1 MMLARPRLS
10 TAILTATIVLGG
22 LWLSAPGYIV
32 AGLLSVLAGALAW
45 HWERQRRFRVL
56 AGLAVVLALMA
67 LAGTYRVASL
77 QGGWREEQQRRT
89 ERAFQ
94 TLESALRGL
103 LSETEGLAEA
113 ASQAGD
119 LPNGALFGA
128 LERLLPRGRAEMA
141 VVVFDEGGA
150 PVGWA
155 GRIRVDPV
163 RDGDDLTVQFER
175 YHAAFEVRRAL
186 PSGRSVLAT
195 GLLWVDPAVPR
206 PHRSLVA
213 RLGAESGVELRVHAP
228 GDTAAR
234 AEMFDYVQPSPDGDR
249 LLFSVEPVPPDSG
262 QLIRK
267 AAQDDQRA
275 FSWVLLLVLVT
286 ALVSIR
292 EGSERTL
299 VFLGGAWA
307 WLTSPLGALLVSEDL
322 FSPATFVLPALR
334 PFGSSAG
341 HLIVT
346 GLALLLAA
354 AWTVHRPAGGSLVA
368 RAAGWALLAGACFAA
383 PALATGI
390 HPPPLGVEP
399 GLWLSW
405 YAAVGLPLAG
415 LAGIGVL
422 LADGGNIRPA
432 IWGSVAA
439 ALVGLAAV
447 LVSLEVTTPPGTWSW
462 WASVIWIVPLGLA
475 GAIRPKVARVTVAG
489 GIAAALAA
497 VVTWQADLSGRIQA
511 AENDYQR
518 LGTVEDP
525 LAVPLLLRLAD
536 EAREESGLTTAA
548 GLYLLWAQSD
558 LAGQEFPA
566 RLALWDSSGS
576 RLADVALDSL
586 DVPTVALASLVREF
600 DRSSVRAV
608 HRLSRVPGQHHV
620 LLTRLEQGRIL
631 SVVVGPRTRLIFP
644 TRIARILRPAVDA
657 PPLYDLS
664 LSPPQ
669 LYSDPGVAPAGW
681 KRERGALLTD
691 VEVPF
696 ADGNRHVHVSIPVRG
711 TWMTVAYGLL
721 AVVMLQLV
729 ILGLIGL
736 AFLSTVEWD
745 GPGLRRSVRSFR
757 FRLTI
762 TLAVFF
768 IIPMLGFTVWGLSRA
783 DLENQ
788 RARDAS
794 IGGVLQDAVLSA
806 GGVLR
811 EPPADMTGELSAL
824 AARLESDLFLY
835 RGGRLVAA
843 SEPLLTELG
852 LVEPLQDAATFQ
864 RLTLGDELELTRQG
878 TSYVAPIRVGYRVV
892 LAGPPQF
899 VGVLATPQ
907 LASNWQRQQ
916 IQRDLSVLLLLAVVV
931 GVAAALL
938 GAQLAARGLSRPVAD
953 LERSAMAVGAGHPL
967 PAPVAP
973 PLEFERVFAA
983 FSEMAAD
990 IRASQVAL
998 EGARQRTAA
1007 VLAQVAT
1014 GVIALELGGGILL
1027 ANPRAR
1033 EVLGASLVE
1042 GESLRAALPRDG
1054 ESIAEAVERFETR
1067 GGQSDTCEVE
1077 LEGRVLRLQLARL
1090 ADQPGGVVLA
1100 IDDLTDVT
1108 RAARVLAWGEMAQQ
1122 VAHEIK
1128 NPLTPIRLGVQHLR
1142 RVERERPEALPGA
1155 LEEITTRILAEIE
1168 RLDTIARAF
1177 SRFAAPGDETAPLEP
1192 VDLAEVVREVT
1203 ALYRLGGDEFSIEL
1217 SGTGLVR
1224 PSRRDEL
1231 REVLGNLI
1239 ENARNA
1245 GAHRL
1250 QVTVGDGAVRLMD
1263 DGEGIPSALLE
1274 RVFEPRFS
1282 TTTSGAGLGLAI
1294 VRRLVEG
1301 WGARIEI
1308 QSTEGRGTSV
1318 SIRWPD

>member
-1 MMLARPRLS
+1 MMLSSTRFA
-10 TAILTATIVLGG
+10 TAILTATMVLGG
-22 LWLSAPGYIV
+22 LWLSVPGYVV
-32 AGLLSVLAGALAW
+32 AVLLSVLAGALVW
-45 HWERQRRFRVL
+45 RWERQGRLRVL
-56 AGLAVVLALMA
+56 SGLTVVLALLA
-67 LAGTYRVASL
+67 LAGTYRVATL
-77 QGGWREEQQRRT
+77 ERGWREEQGRRT

-103 LSETEGLAEA
+103 LSETERLADA
-113 ASQAGD
+113 ASQAAG
-119 LPNGALFGA
+119 LPNGALFDA
-128 LERLLPRGRAEMA
+128 LQRLLPRGRAEMA
-141 VVVFDEGGA
+141 VVVFDAAGA

-155 GRIRVDPV
+155 GRTRVDPV
-163 RDGDDLTVQFER
+163 RDGEDLTVQFER
-175 YHAAFEVRRAL
+175 YHAAFEVRRTL
-186 PSGRSVLAT
+186 PSGRAVLAT

-206 PHRSLVA
+206 PHRSLLA

-228 GDTAAR
+228 GDTTAR
-234 AEMFDYVQPSPDGDR
+234 AEMFDYVQPGPEGDH
-249 LLFSVEPVPPDSG
+249 LLFSVEPVPSDSG
-262 QLIRK
+262 QLVRK
-267 AAQDDQRA
+267 AVREDQRA
-275 FSWVLLLVLVT
+275 FSWALLLVLVV
-286 ALVSIR
+286 ALIAIR
-292 EGSERTL
+292 DRSERSL
-299 VFLGGAWA
+299 LLLSGAWA
-307 WLTSPLGALLVSEDL
+307 WLTSPLGSLLVSEQL

-334 PFGSSAG
+334 PFGASAG

-346 GLALLLAA
+346 GLALLLGA
-354 AWTVHRPAGGSLVA
+354 AWAVHRSAASSLSA
-368 RAAGWALLAGACFAA
+368 RIAGWVLLIGSCLAA
-383 PALATGI
+383 PALAAGI

-405 YAAVGLPLAG
+405 YAAVGLPVAGLAAIGVVLAGGRRIQSGIWGAIAGALAG
-415 LAGIGVL
+415 LAVAL
-422 LADGGNIRPA
+422 L
-432 IWGSVAA
+432 SVRA
-439 ALVGLAAV
+439 
-447 LVSLEVTTPPGTWSW
+447 TTPPGTWSW
-462 WASVIWIVPLGLA
+462 WASVIWIAPLGLA
-475 GAIRPKVARVTVAG
+475 SLIQPRVTRVTVAG

-511 AENDYQR
+511 AESDYQR

-525 LAVPLLLRLAD
+525 LAEPLLLRLVD

-586 DVPTVALASLVREF
+586 DVPTAALASLVRQF
-600 DRSSVRAV
+600 DRSRGQVL
-608 HRLSRVPGQHHV
+608 HRLSRVPGQHYV

-631 SVVVGPRTRLIFP
+631 SVVVGPRTRLVLP

-657 PPLYDLS
+657 PPLYNIS

-669 LYSDPGVAPAGW
+669 PYPDPGVVPAGW

-696 ADGNRHVHVSIPVRG
+696 ADGNRHVHVAIPLRG
-711 TWMTVAYGLL
+711 TWMTMAYGLL
-721 AVVMLQLV
+721 AVVMVQLV

-736 AFLSTVEWD
+736 AFLSSVEWD
-745 GPGLRRSVRSFR
+745 RPGLRRSVRSFR

-788 RARDAS
+788 RARDAAIS
-794 IGGVLQDAVLSA
+794 GVLQNAVLSA

-835 RGGRLVAA
+835 RGGRLAAA

-852 LVEPLQDAATFQ
+852 LVEPLQDATTFQ
-864 RLTLGDELELTRQG
+864 RLALGDELELTRQG

-892 LAGPPQF
+892 LAGPPQSI
-899 VGVLATPQ
+899 GVLATPQ
-907 LASNWQRQQ
+907 LASSWQRQQ

-931 GVAAALL
+931 GITAALL

-953 LERSAMAVGAGHPL
+953 LERSAMAVGAGQP
-967 PAPVAP
+967 PPTPVAP

-990 IRASQVAL
+990 IRASQDAL
-998 EGARQRTAA
+998 ESARQRTAA
-1007 VLAQVAT
+1007 VLAQIAT
-1014 GVIALELGGGILL
+1014 GVIALEPGGKILL
-1027 ANPRAR
+1027 ANSRAR
-1033 EVLGASLVE
+1033 EVLGASLTE
-1042 GESLRAALPRDG
+1042 GENLRTALARD
-1054 ESIAEAVERFETR
+1054 EDSIAEVVARFEAR
-1067 GGQSDTCEVE
+1067 GDQSDAREVE
-1077 LEGRVLRLQLARL
+1077 LGGRILRLQLARL
-1090 ADQPGGVVLA
+1090 AGRPGGVVLA
-1100 IDDLTDVT
+1100 IDDLTDVA

-1142 RVERERPEALPGA
+1142 RVERERPDALPGA
-1155 LEEITTRILAEIE
+1155 LNEITTRILAEIE

-1192 VDLAEVVREVT
+1192 VDVADVIREVT
-1203 ALYRLGGDEFSIEL
+1203 ALYRLSGDGFVVEL
-1217 SGTGLVR
+1217 SGAGLIR

-1245 GAHRL
+1245 GARRL
-1250 QVTVGDGAVRLMD
+1250 QIAVGEGAVRLTD
-1263 DGEGIPSALLE
+1263 DGEGIPSELLE

-1282 TTTSGAGLGLAI
+1282 TNTSGAGLGLAI

-1318 SIRWPD
+1318 SIHWPD

>member
-1 MMLARPRLS
+1 MMLPRTRFS
-10 TAILTATIVLGG
+10 TAILTASVVLGG
-22 LWLSAPGYIV
+22 FWLSAPGYV
-32 AGLLSVLAGALAW
+32 TAGLLVVLAGALVW
-45 HWERQRRFRVL
+45 RSERQRRFQVL
-56 AGLAVVLALMA
+56 AGLTALLALMA
-67 LAGTYRVASL
+67 VAGTYRIASL
-77 QGGWREEQQRRT
+77 QTSWGEEQQRRT

-94 TLESALRGL
+94 NLDSALRGL
-103 LSETEGLAEA
+103 LSETEGLADA
-113 ASQAGD
+113 AREVGD
-119 LPNGALFGA
+119 LPSGALFGA

-155 GRIRVDPV
+155 GRTRVEPV

-186 PSGRSVLAT
+186 PSGRAVLAT

-206 PHRSLVA
+206 PHRSLLA
-213 RLGAESGVELRVHAP
+213 RLGAESGVELRVHTP
-228 GDTAAR
+228 GDTAGK
-234 AEMFDYVQPSPDGDR
+234 AEMFDYVQPTPEGER

-262 QLIRK
+262 QLIRN
-267 AAQDDQRA
+267 AEREDQRA
-275 FSWVLLLVLVT
+275 FSWVLLIVLAT
-286 ALVSIR
+286 ALVVIR
-292 EGSERTL
+292 EGPARSL
-299 VFLGGAWA
+299 LLLGGVWA
-307 WLTSPLGALLVSEDL
+307 WLTSPLGSLLVSEPL

-334 PFGSSAG
+334 PFGTSAG
-341 HLIVT
+341 HLVVT
-346 GLALLLAA
+346 GLALLLCA
-354 AWTVHRPAGGSLVA
+354 AWLVFRTA
-368 RAAGWALLAGACFAA
+368 YDSLLARLPGWMLLIGACFAA
-383 PALATGI
+383 PALASGI
-390 HPPPLGVEP
+390 HPPPLGVEA

-415 LAGIGVL
+415 LATIGVV
-422 LADGGNIRPA
+422 LADGGRIGSA
-432 IWGSVAA
+432 IWGSIAA
-439 ALVGLAAV
+439 TLAGLAAT
-447 LVSLEVTTPPGTWSW
+447 LISLAATTPPGIWSW
-462 WASVIWIVPLGLA
+462 WASAIWIAPLGLA
-475 GAIRPKVARVTVAG
+475 ASIRSKLTRVIVAG

-511 AENDYQR
+511 AETDYQR

-525 LAVPLLLRLAD
+525 LAEPLLLRLAD
-536 EAREESGLTTAA
+536 QAHEHSGLTSAA

-586 DVPTVALASLVREF
+586 DVPTIALASLVRQF
-600 DRSSVRAV
+600 DPSRARVV
-608 HRLSRVPGQHHV
+608 HRLSRVPGEHYV

-631 SVVVGPRTRLIFP
+631 SVVVGPRTRLIP
-644 TRIARILRPAVDA
+644 PPRIARSLRPAVDA
-657 PPLYDLS
+657 PPLFNIS

-669 LYSDPGVAPAGW
+669 PYPDTGVGPAGW

-696 ADGNRHVHVSIPVRG
+696 ADGNRHVHVAIPLRG

-721 AVVMLQLV
+721 AVVMVQLV
-729 ILGLIGL
+729 IVGLIGL
-736 AFLSTVEWD
+736 AFLSSARWH
-745 GPGLRRSVRSFR
+745 GPGLGRSVRSFR
-757 FRLTI
+757 FRLTV
-762 TLAVFF
+762 TLAMFF
-768 IIPMLGFTVWGLSRA
+768 IIPMVGFTVWGLSRA

-788 RARDAS
+788 RARDAAIS
-794 IGGVLQDAVLSA
+794 GVLQNAVLSA

-811 EPPADMTGELSAL
+811 ELPADMAGELSAL

-835 RGGRLVAA
+835 RGGRLAAA

-852 LVEPLQDAATFQ
+852 LVEPLQDAASFQ
-864 RLTLGDELELTRQG
+864 RLALGDELELTRQG

-892 LAGPPQF
+892 LAGPPQS

-916 IQRDLSVLLLLAVVV
+916 VQRDLSVLLLLAVVI

-953 LERSAMAVGAGHPL
+953 LERSAIAVGAGQLP
-967 PAPVAP
+967 PAPLAP

-983 FSEMAAD
+983 FSEMAHD
-990 IRASQVAL
+990 IRVSQLAL
-998 EGARQRTAA
+998 ESARQRTAA

-1014 GVIALELGGGILL
+1014 GVIALEPGGRILL
-1027 ANPRAR
+1027 ANSRAR
-1033 EVLGASLVE
+1033 EVLGAALVE
-1042 GESLRAALPRDG
+1042 GENLRAELQRDG
-1054 ESIAEAVERFETR
+1054 DSIADVVARFERR
-1067 GGQSDTCEVE
+1067 GEPSDAREVE
-1077 LEGRVLRLQLARL
+1077 LDGRVLRLQLARL
-1090 ADQPGGVVLA
+1090 GGEPGGVVLA

-1142 RVERERPEALPGA
+1142 RVERERPDALPGA

-1177 SRFAAPGDETAPLEP
+1177 SRFAAPGNESAPLMP
-1192 VDLAEVVREVT
+1192 VDVTEAIREVT
-1203 ALYRLGGDEFSIEL
+1203 ALYRLGGDDFSVEL
-1217 SGTGLVR
+1217 SGTGMIR

-1245 GAHRL
+1245 GARRL
-1250 QVTVGDGAVRLMD
+1250 QIAVGDGAVRLVD
-1263 DGEGIPSALLE
+1263 DGEGIPGELLE
-1274 RVFEPRFS
+1274 KVFEPRFS
-1282 TTTSGAGLGLAI
+1282 TNTSGAGLGLAI

-1308 QSTEGRGTSV
+1308 QSTGGRGTTV
-1318 SIRWPD
+1318 CIRWND

>member
-1 MMLARPRLS
+1 MMLSRTRFSAV
-10 TAILTATIVLGG
+10 ILAATMVLGG
-22 LWLSAPGYIV
+22 RWLSAPGYLPAV
-32 AGLLSVLAGALAW
+32 LLSVLAGALAW
-45 HWERQRRFRVL
+45 RWERQRRFQVL
-56 AGLAVVLALMA
+56 AGLTALLALMA
-67 LAGTYRVASL
+67 LAGTYRVGSL
-77 QGGWREEQQRRT
+77 QTGWRVEQQRRT

-94 TLESALRGL
+94 TLDSALRGL
-103 LSETEGLAEA
+103 LSETQGLADA
-113 ASQAGD
+113 ASRAGD
-119 LPNGALFGA
+119 LHNSALFGA

-141 VVVFDEGGA
+141 VVVFDQAGA

-155 GRIRVDPV
+155 GRTRVDPV

-186 PSGRSVLAT
+186 PSGRAVLAT

-206 PHRSLVA
+206 PHRSLLA
-213 RLGAESGVELRVHAP
+213 RLGAETGVELRVHAP
-228 GDTAAR
+228 GDTAGK
-234 AEMFDYVQPSPDGDR
+234 AEMFDYVQPGPDGDR
-249 LLFSVEPVPPDSG
+249 LLFSVEPVPPDSV
-262 QLIRK
+262 QLVRK
-267 AAQDDQRA
+267 AVRQDQRA
-275 FSWVLLLVLVT
+275 FSWVFLLVMVT
-286 ALVSIR
+286 ALIAIR
-292 EGSERTL
+292 EGVGRSL
-299 VFLGGAWA
+299 LLLGGAWA
-307 WLTSPLGALLVSEDL
+307 WLSSPLGSLLVSEPL
-322 FSPATFVLPALR
+322 FSPATFVLPVLR
-334 PFGSSAG
+334 PFGASAG

-346 GLALLLAA
+346 GLALLLVA
-354 AWTVHRPAGGSLVA
+354 AWAVHRPTRGSRVA
-368 RAAGWALLAGACFAA
+368 SVMGWMLLIGACVAA

-415 LAGIGVL
+415 LAAIGVV
-422 LADGGNIRPA
+422 LADGGRIRSA
-432 IWGSVAA
+432 IWGSIAA
-439 ALVGLAAV
+439 GLAGLAAT
-447 LVSLEVTTPPGTWSW
+447 LVSLAATTPPGIWSW
-462 WASVIWIVPLGLA
+462 WASAIWIAPLGLA
-475 GAIRPKVARVTVAG
+475 RSIRSRMARVTVAG

-511 AENDYQR
+511 AESDYQR

-525 LAVPLLLRLAD
+525 LAEPLLFRLAD
-536 EAREESGLTTAA
+536 QAREQPGLTTAA

-586 DVPTVALASLVREF
+586 HVPTVALASLVRQF
-600 DRSSVRAV
+600 DPSMGRIV
-608 HRLSRVPGQHHV
+608 HRLSRVPGQHYV
-620 LLTRLEQGRIL
+620 LLTTLEQGRVL
-631 SVVVGPRTRLIFP
+631 SVVVGPRTRLVLP
-644 TRIARILRPAVDA
+644 ARIARILRPAVDA
-657 PPLYDLS
+657 PPLFNIS

-669 LYSDPGVAPAGW
+669 PYPDPGIAPAGW

-696 ADGNRHVHVSIPVRG
+696 ADGNRHVHVAIPLRG

-721 AVVMLQLV
+721 AVVMVQLV

-736 AFLSTVEWD
+736 AFLSSVEWD

-768 IIPMLGFTVWGLSRA
+768 IIPMFGFTVWGLSRA

-788 RARDAS
+788 RARDAAIS
-794 IGGVLQDAVLSA
+794 GVLQNAVLSA

-811 EPPADMTGELSAL
+811 DLPADMTGELSAL

-835 RGGRLVAA
+835 KGGRLAAA

-852 LVEPLQDAATFQ
+852 LVEPLQDAGSFQ
-864 RLTLGDELELTRQG
+864 RLALGDELELTRQG

-892 LAGPPQF
+892 LAGPPQS

-953 LERSAMAVGAGHPL
+953 LERSAMAVGAGQPP
-967 PAPVAP
+967 PAPLAP

-998 EGARQRTAA
+998 ESARQRTAA

-1014 GVIALELGGGILL
+1014 GVIALEPGGRILL
-1027 ANPRAR
+1027 ANARAR

-1042 GESLRAALPRDG
+1042 GENLRAVLPPDG
-1054 ESIAEAVERFETR
+1054 DSIAEVVARFERR
-1067 GGQSDTCEVE
+1067 GDQTDAREVE
-1077 LEGRVLRLQLARL
+1077 LGGRILRLQLARL
-1090 ADQPGGVVLA
+1090 GGGPGGVVLA

-1142 RVERERPEALPGA
+1142 RVERERPDALPGA

-1177 SRFAAPGDETAPLEP
+1177 SRFAAPGDESAPLEP
-1192 VDLAEVVREVT
+1192 VDVTEVVREVT
-1203 ALYRLGGDEFSIEL
+1203 ALYRLGGDDFSVEL
-1217 SGTGLVR
+1217 SGAGLVR

-1245 GAHRL
+1245 GARRL
-1250 QVTVGDGAVRLMD
+1250 QIAVGDGAVRLID
-1263 DGEGIPSALLE
+1263 DGKGIPGGLLE

-1282 TTTSGAGLGLAI
+1282 TNTSGAGLGLAI

-1308 QSTEGRGTSV
+1308 QSTDGRGTSV
-1318 SIRWPD
+1318 LIQWPD